1 MSFIKDDASL
11 FTRQK
16 CAWRHQHVGKGI
28 GVLLRVD
35 PTLAKLKQKLHDRD
49 VEVVACWKVR
59 CCVKRT
65 CN

>member
-35 PTLAKLKQKLHDRD
+35 PTLAKMKQK
-49 VEVVACWKVR
+49 K
-59 CCVKRT
+59 KKKKKS
-65 CN
+65 